1 MLNTAAQGCISG
13 PEPKHHPNGCLVI
26 LRTMPFVPEADG
38 LKMALSNCHGFRIN
52 CLPQSVPA
60 EGVGTNKDIMASSR
74 LPLHR
79 QKPIQ
84 LRGADIP
91 IDNSHLTQHASDL
104 PRAAAWA
111 RLVLEVPR
119 YTEVLRLSS
128 QKYFLLFCK
137 GEVQARVCTAPEHLG
152 LHSIH
157 SPSFLYLA
165 NCLLTT

>member
-1 MLNTAAQGCISG
+1 MLNTAARGCISG
-13 PEPKHHPNGCLVI
+13 PEPKRHPNGCLVI

-38 LKMALSNCHGFRIN
+38 LKMALSNCRGFRIN

-60 EGVGTNKDIMASSR
+60 EGVGTNKDILASSR
-74 LPLHR
+74 LTRHR

-91 IDNSHLTQHASDL
+91 IDNFHLTQHASDL

-137 GEVQARVCTAPEHLG
+137 GEVQARVYRAPEH
-152 LHSIH
+152 
-157 SPSFLYLA
+157 
-165 NCLLTT
+165 C